1 VLEWSVDSVC
11 QLLIHIGLDKYIPE
25 FTVNQ
30 VNGSKFLDLDGNKLK
45 AMGIYNHS
53 DRSIIKKKV
62 KTIKSR
68 IEKERKTLE
77 KESRARSMLKVMSIQ

>member
-1 VLEWSVDSVC
+1 LFC
-11 QLLIHIGLDKYIPE
+11 KLIILAE

-30 VNGSKFLDLDGNKLK
+30 VSGPKFLDLDGSKLK

-53 DRSIIKKKV
+53 DRSVIKKKI

-68 IEKERKTLE
+68 IERERKILE
-77 KESRARSMLKVMSIQ
+77 KESRMRSMKLLNHHHQ

>member
-1 VLEWSVDSVC
+1 MC

-30 VNGSKFLDLDGNKLK
+30 VTGPKFLDLDGNKLK

-53 DRSIIKKKV
+53 DRSVIKKKI

-68 IEKERKTLE
+68 IERERKVLE
-77 KESRARSMLKVMSIQ
+77 KESRQRASMKLNQHHAHQ